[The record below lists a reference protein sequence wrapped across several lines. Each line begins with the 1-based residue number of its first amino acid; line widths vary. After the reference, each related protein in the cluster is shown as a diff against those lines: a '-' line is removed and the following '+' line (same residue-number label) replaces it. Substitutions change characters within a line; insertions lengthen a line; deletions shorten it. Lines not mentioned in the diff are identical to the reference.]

1 MIWMNLKK
9 TKLLKNQQRKLD
21 MEILIQAFG
30 SKLQSELRVEMDGES
45 RRIFVQDDFWRLEPL
60 KKFFIENPDV
70 AIFAWQ
76 KAGQV
81 VLPLDETRPKP

>member
-1 MIWMNLKK
+1 MNPKK
-9 TKLLKNQQRKLD
+9 RKFRRKLQRKLD

-30 SKLQSELRVEMDGES
+30 PKLQSELRLEKDGDS

-60 KKFFIENPDV
+60 KKFFMENPDV
-70 AIFAWQ
+70 ATFAWQ
-76 KAGQV
+76 KAGQG